1 MLGYEEDVGMKCV
14 YLLVTVA
21 VLCLSAETAFAQQ
34 SADFVRAPAI
44 VDGADNFTI
53 DFGFYPIGSFSIGD
67 WVWEDLNK
75 DGIQQVGEEPGIPGV
90 RVELWQDGTMKKS
103 VISESFP
110 NAGRYIFSGLT
121 NGTYEVRIPM
131 DQPALEN
138 MTCTTPNAGNDDIDS
153 DGIPTP

>member
-1 MLGYEEDVGMKCV
+1 MKCV

-53 DFGFYPIGSFSIGD
+53 DFGFYPIVTFSIGD
-67 WVWEDLNK
+67 WVWEDLNE
-75 DGIQQVGEEPGIPGV
+75 DGIQQIDEEPGIPGV
-90 RVELWQDGTMKKS
+90 IVELWQGETMMDS
-103 VISESFP
+103 VVSEGFP
-110 NAGRYIFSGLT
+110 NAGRYIFAGII

-131 DQPALEN
+131 DQPALKD

-153 DGIPTP
+153 DGVPTP